1 MLGAENPQQMGSL
14 TGGDATS
21 VWLFYALETM
31 TSTIPSVLER
41 RFRMKL
47 ASSTATED
55 AHPQTQSL
63 MVFAK

>member
-1 MLGAENPQQMGSL
+1 MLGTENPQQMGSL

-31 TSTIPSVLER
+31 TSTTPSVLER

-47 ASSTATED
+47 ASSTDE

-63 MVFAK
+63 RVFAK